1 MHHHAPDR
9 SATHP
14 SAATIWAPLRRFT
27 LGEARLGR
35 FMAQRPWTGGIYE
48 FFRFGLKQGWACLF
62 GGIAVML
69 MIATWRY
76 YPAAATLPRYD
87 FLFLCMIS
95 VQGCLLALRMETWEE
110 AKVILIYHAVGTLM
124 EIFKTSVGSWI
135 YPEPNI
141 FRIAGVPLFTGFMY
155 SCIGSYICRAWRL
168 FDFRFSHHPPRLG
181 LVALSLAIYAN
192 FFTDHFALDFRLVL
206 FAAAAVLL
214 FRTKIH
220 FRIWHAYRAMP
231 LLLGFLLVASF
242 IWLSENIGTVTKTW
256 LYPSQHLAWS
266 MVSPAKLGSWFLL
279 VIVSYTLVSLI
290 NAPRPLAAE
299 DAGAQ
304 ERFADSTRAFAQPRD
319 VAR

>member
-1 MHHHAPDR
+1 MALR
-9 SATHP
+9 S
-14 SAATIWAPLRRFT
+14 
-27 LGEARLGR
+27 
-35 FMAQRPWTGGIYE
+35 WTGGIYE

-62 GGIAVML
+62 GGVAVLL
-69 MIATWRY
+69 MIATWRC

-135 YPEPNI
+135 YPEPSF

-168 FDFRFSHHPPRLG
+168 FDFRFSHHPPRSG
-181 LVALSLAIYAN
+181 LIALSLAIYAN

-214 FRTKIH
+214 FHTTIH
-220 FRIWHAYRAMP
+220 FRIWHAHRAMP